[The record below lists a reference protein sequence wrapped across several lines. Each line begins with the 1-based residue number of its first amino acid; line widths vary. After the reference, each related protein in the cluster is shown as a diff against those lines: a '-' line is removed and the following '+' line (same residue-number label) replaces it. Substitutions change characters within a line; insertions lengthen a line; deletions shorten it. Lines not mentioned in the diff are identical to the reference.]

1 MIGAM
6 FICGAAI
13 AFAVRWTIT
22 LIIFVAL
29 PFIGVAG
36 FLFIYLIELKNIN
49 FLKFYKKAG
58 SRAEEAIAAIKTVK
72 MLNGQQH

>member
-13 AFAVRWTIT
+13 AFSVRWTMT

-29 PFIGVAG
+29 PFLGVAG

-58 SRAEEAIAAIKTVK
+58 GRA
-72 MLNGQQH
+72 